1 MALLAHPRTTSPAPL
16 AKNRFRNSRLVILHA
31 SELATELFDESNMY
45 VCVVDIATAKLT
57 SAVASRALYYAI
69 KQNGV

>member
-1 MALLAHPRTTSPAPL
+1 
-16 AKNRFRNSRLVILHA
+16 
-31 SELATELFDESNMY
+31 MY
-45 VCVVDIATAKLT
+45 VAMSIIATAKLT